1 MNLEGGMVED
11 SERIEKSL
19 AVTKIFIFQVE
30 DTNQSFHHIGM
41 NLSRN
46 VLISKLIIFIITK

>member
-1 MNLEGGMVED
+1 MVED

-30 DTNQSFHHIGM
+30 DTDQSFHHIGM